1 MKKLKEKIV
10 DFRKRHAK
18 GLDKLNKGLNWFLI
32 VIITFIVGLF
42 LVGTIKGCS
51 DSLKNNSANTSDKLD
66 PSSNSVKSAHAV
78 ASNYEYFTFN
88 SQLLPSNQ
96 SWSNSAQLFSLSK
109 TGFGNYTKV
118 SISNFASDKSLQSP
132 LALIK
137 PSDAI
142 YYSDDYRYYFGV
154 QLFTIN
160 VDVNTKLM
168 SVTQSNDLGGTLT
181 FNMSV
186 RSGSTSPVEVLS
198 NRPQFYQFTRD
209 RDYIQS
215 IQSITFKFTKIPS
228 QEFFLGFYALAIP
241 LESIGPTLIDDMFD
255 VLNAITLAEL
265 NSALYC
271 NQKYVFSGSSND
283 YDYGYN
289 TGYGSGYNDG
299 TSDGFTSGY
308 NDGFDD
314 GTKSGYTSGYNKG
327 YSDGSNVD
335 QKNTLQGLFLTA
347 FQSPFHLFQQMFDV
361 NVLGIN
367 LGSLLASLIVLLVCA
382 FVIKRLI

>member
-1 MKKLKEKIV
+1 M
-10 DFRKRHAK
+10 
-18 GLDKLNKGLNWFLI
+18 
-32 VIITFIVGLF
+32 
-42 LVGTIKGCS
+42 
-51 DSLKNNSANTSDKLD
+51 
-66 PSSNSVKSAHAV
+66 
-78 ASNYEYFTFN
+78 
-88 SQLLPSNQ
+88 
-96 SWSNSAQLFSLSK
+96 
-109 TGFGNYTKV
+109 
-118 SISNFASDKSLQSP
+118 
-132 LALIK
+132 
-137 PSDAI
+137 
-142 YYSDDYRYYFGV
+142 
-154 QLFTIN
+154 
-160 VDVNTKLM
+160 
-168 SVTQSNDLGGTLT
+168 
-181 FNMSV
+181 
-186 RSGSTSPVEVLS
+186 
-198 NRPQFYQFTRD
+198 
-209 RDYIQS
+209 
-215 IQSITFKFTKIPS
+215 
-228 QEFFLGFYALAIP
+228 
-241 LESIGPTLIDDMFD
+241 
-255 VLNAITLAEL
+255 